1 MLATRTRRHTNPPA
15 AIGDG
20 LREALRVLHQA
31 YAHSRAFHCDPWDF
45 AVEWAGLRPLGMTST
60 DVRWLVRHGFIEH
73 AVEIVRDRGGRR
85 EFRRLGPTVV
95 LEGTAL
101 VLTDTGAAFT
111 CKHLAAEERLGA
123 GSIGARRLKP
133 AWDRERRELVVGGQ
147 LVKRFRVPAASQER
161 ILDAFEEEGWPQR
174 IDDPLPHT
182 NNLVP
187 RARLHDA
194 IKNLNRHH
202 VHRLIVFQGDG
213 RGVGICWKRIG

>member
-1 MLATRTRRHTNPPA
+1 MLATGTRRHTHSLP
-15 AIGDG
+15 IISEG
-20 LREALRVLHQA
+20 LREALRVLYQA
-31 YAHSRAFHCDPWDF
+31 HAHARTFDCNRWDF

-73 AVEIVRDRGGRR
+73 AVEVVRDRGGRR

-101 VLTDTGAAFT
+101 VLTDAGAAFT
-111 CKHLAAEERLGA
+111 TKHLAAEERSDPASIWSA
-123 GSIGARRLKP
+123 GLRP
-133 AWDRERRELVVGGQ
+133 MWDRERRELVVGGQ

-161 ILDAFEEEGWPQR
+161 VLDAFEEEGWPQR
-174 IDDPLPHT
+174 IDDPLPLT
-182 NNLVP
+182 ANIDA